1 MGSSYSAA
9 TTSPFDLAYRQ
20 RVRLLAGMRRVERAL
35 SRPVVEP
42 DWRHVVADGL
52 TAVVSAFADHVSTTE
67 GNDGLYAQLL
77 DPAPRLARGVY
88 VLTREHALLTRAI
101 DAVRQRVP
109 GTDPDDLRIRAENL
123 MRELSRHRQRGADL
137 VYEAYQTDI
146 GGET

>member
-9 TTSPFDLAYRQ
+9 TTSPFDLADQQ
-20 RVRLLAGMRRVERAL
+20 RVRLLAGIERLEHAL
-35 SRPVVEP
+35 SRPVAER
-42 DWRHVVADGL
+42 DWRHLVADGL
-52 TAVVSAFADHVSTTE
+52 TELGSAFADHVSTTE
-67 GNDGLYAQLL
+67 GTDGLYAQLL

-88 VLTREHALLTRAI
+88 VLTREHAPLTRAI

-109 GTDPDDLRIRAENL
+109 GTDPDDLRIRAGDVL
-123 MRELSRHRQRGADL
+123 RELSRHRQRGADL